1 MPTERAALPRQVSY
15 TFGAPGVGAYLDGRA
30 MLLEPLLL
38 VGAFAAL
45 FAVLV
50 AGAAFSRL
58 EIGGDPSPP
67 RMPPKPAEE
76 KEKGA
81 EAGGQAGAGETANPA
96 GE

>member
-1 MPTERAALPRQVSY
+1 MPTERTALPRQVSY

-50 AGAAFSRL
+50 VGAAFSRL

-76 KEKGA
+76 KEKEA
-81 EAGGQAGAGETANPA
+81 EGQAGGGETANLA